1 MQALARWIRLALIL
15 VAFVLGGWFTLEN
28 SAVVQVTLL
37 GLGLPTLPLG
47 VWLLLFAALGVLA
60 GFGFSSLS
68 LYRVKRHL
76 KHAEHERERCEREV
90 TKLRSTPP
98 RV

>member
-1 MQALARWIRLALIL
+1 MQTLARWVRLALIL
-15 VAFVLGGWFTLEN
+15 VAFILGGWFALEN
-28 SAVVQVTLL
+28 STGVQVTLL

-47 VWLLLFAALGVLA
+47 VWLLLFAVLGVLL

-76 KHAEHERERCEREV
+76 KHAEHERDRCEREV
-90 TKLRSTPP
+90 SKLRSTPP
-98 RV
+98 RA